1 MSLFQLD
8 ETHDP
13 ALQSWVSSANLADS
27 DFPLQNLPYGRFRPR
42 GSQQPWRIGVAIGDQ
57 ILDLQASGLFD
68 GHVHELMAL
77 SLAQRAELRL
87 ALSRGLRQGSAQ
99 QTHWAAALLPQ
110 AQAELTLPCP
120 VGDYTDFY
128 TSIHHATRVGEL
140 FRPDQ
145 PLLPN
150 YKWVPIGYHGRA
162 SSLVASG
169 QTFKRPQGQ
178 AKAADASTP
187 HLGPSQRLDYELE
200 LAYFIGQGNALGA
213 PIAIDQAEQHLFGV
227 ALLNDWSARDLQAW
241 EYQPLG
247 PFLSKNF
254 ASSVS
259 PWLVTLEA
267 LAPFRSPLQRPA
279 DDPQPLP
286 YLESAANRSSGAL
299 DITLEVLLQTRQMR
313 EAAQPAQ
320 RLSLGNASS
329 AAYWTA
335 AQLVTHHT
343 VGGCNL
349 QTGDLLGSGTL
360 SGPTPAESGSLLE
373 LCRGG
378 KQPITLAN
386 GETRTF
392 LQDGDSV
399 TLRAWCERPGQRR
412 IGLGSVVGT
421 VLG

>member
-1 MSLFQLD
+1 MSLIALD

-13 ALQSWVSSANLADS
+13 ELQSWVASANQESS
-27 DFPLQNLPYGRFRPR
+27 DFPLQNLPYGRFRAR

-68 GHVHELMAL
+68 ADIPQLMAQ
-77 SLAQRAELRL
+77 SRPARAALRL
-87 ALSRGLRQGSAQ
+87 ALSRGLRLGSATQ
-99 QTHWAAALLPQ
+99 EAWAQALLPQ
-110 AQAELTLPCP
+110 AEAELTLPCP

-128 TSIHHATRVGEL
+128 TSVHHATRVGEL

-169 QTFKRPQGQ
+169 QSFKRPQGQ
-178 AKAADASTP
+178 TKAADANAP
-187 HLGPSQRLDYELE
+187 RLGPSQRLDYELE
-200 LAYFIGQGNALGA
+200 LAYFIGQGNALGE
-213 PIAIDQAEQHLFGV
+213 PIAIEHAEDHIFGV

-299 DITLEVLLQTRQMR
+299 DITLEVLIQTRQMR

-335 AQLVTHHT
+335 AQLVAHHT

-360 SGPTPAESGSLLE
+360 SGPAPQESGSLLE
-373 LCRGG
+373 LSRGG
-378 KQPITLAN
+378 KQPITLLN
-386 GETRTF
+386 GETRSF
-392 LQDGDSV
+392 LQDGDCI

-421 VLG
+421 VQG